1 LGKQAL
7 GLHIMCAHKFLDSG
21 DEVDHQQNVDVERD
35 SKPSAHSSHSSRLK
49 TFPRRDCN
57 KVFGTAP
64 FFLKKHETLHHKR
77 QEKTAMLYLP

>member
-1 LGKQAL
+1 MGKQAL

-64 FFLKKHETLHHKR
+64 FF
-77 QEKTAMLYLP
+77 